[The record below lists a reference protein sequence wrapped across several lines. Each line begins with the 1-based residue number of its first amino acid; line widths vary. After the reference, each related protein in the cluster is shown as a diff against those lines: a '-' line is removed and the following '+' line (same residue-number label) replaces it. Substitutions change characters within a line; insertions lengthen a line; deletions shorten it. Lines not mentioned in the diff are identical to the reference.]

1 MQSQSQTY
9 SLLEEFPELPGP
21 LRRWLETQKE
31 RLDEGGIRQRKAVGG
46 VVTPTIPRA
55 SKEPDERINKVT
67 GVPYN
72 QTAGIAYQ
80 DKEDRPYA
88 PTTNP

>member
-1 MQSQSQTY
+1 MT
-9 SLLEEFPELPGP
+9 P
-21 LRRWLETQKE
+21 E